1 MKEPKTEKGQ
11 LKLFNPVVLGIKR
24 GLIAWMG
31 SEESTVRKWTAGHSA
46 DFLGAF
52 SSTSLEVTYHI

>member
-1 MKEPKTEKGQ
+1 MLCIPLFKAVIINSIVLMKEPKTEKGQ

-31 SEESTVRKWTAGHSA
+31 SEESTVRK
-46 DFLGAF
+46 
-52 SSTSLEVTYHI
+52 